1 MLAIVGAFLLFVG
14 VFLPIVS
21 MPIVGSL
28 NYFHNGQ
35 GDGTIVLVLA
45 AISIILAVTK
55 SFRGL
60 WVTGLCSIGLML
72 FALVGFLMR
81 ISEVREQ
88 MQTQLADNP
97 FRGLADVAM
106 NSVQLQWGWAV
117 LILGG
122 VLIVVAAAMRGP
134 ATPDV
139 QRASGVGTT
148 AKWGGATVGIFLL
161 LLGLAS
167 LLKTRQA
174 VEPSA
179 SVQKTASEPSAGSSL
194 EPTTNDSEWILNDFK
209 DEMDNTPIVILTKSG
224 AGGTSLVIRCA
235 KHKTQAYVD
244 TDTVVDSSGVRIKFD
259 QAQPLRQSWARS
271 TDYKALFAPDAVTL
285 ARELVK
291 TKTFMIE
298 FTPFQEGTRAIS
310 FDVSNLGA
318 KLQKIAEACD
328 WAGVDEGRARAR
340 AASAALR
347 ARLAQYVH
355 QCGDQDIEKVLGK
368 RWCWSDPDDAL
379 FKHDNGW
386 EETREKALDDAVE
399 NARMGLAFKRN

>member
-1 MLAIVGAFLLFVG
+1 MSSRSVGRGAKSTRTKQMLAIVGAFLLFVG

-45 AISIILAVTK
+45 VISIILAVTQK
-55 SFRGL
+55 FRGL

-72 FALVGFLMR
+72 FALVTFLMR
-81 ISEVREQ
+81 ISEIREQ
-88 MQTQLADNP
+88 MQAQLADNP

-122 VLIVVAAAMRGP
+122 VLIIVAAAMRGP
-134 ATPDV
+134 VPPDV

-179 SVQKTASEPSAGSSL
+179 SVQKTASEPSAGSSV
-194 EPTTNDSEWILNDFK
+194 EPTTNDSEWVLNDFK

-224 AGGTSLVIRCA
+224 TGGTSLVIRCA
-235 KHKTQAYVD
+235 KHKTDAYVD
-244 TDTVVDSSGVRIKFD
+244 TDTIVDNGGVRIKLD
-259 QAQPLRQSWARS
+259 QAPPVRQSWARS
-271 TDYKALFAPDAVTL
+271 
-285 ARELVK
+285 
-291 TKTFMIE
+291 
-298 FTPFQEGTRAIS
+298 IS
-310 FDVSNLGA
+310 FDVSNLGP
-318 KLQKIAEACD
+318 KLQRISEVCG
-328 WAGVDEGRARAR
+328 WAGIDESRARAK
-340 AASAALR
+340 AANAALR
-347 ARLAQYVH
+347 ARLTQYVH
-355 QCGDQDIEKVLGK
+355 PCAETPDIQEVLGK
-368 RWCWSDPDDAL
+368 RWCWSDSDGNLGDQGFA
-379 FKHDNGW
+379 K
-386 EETREKALDDAVE
+386 TREKALDDAVE
-399 NARMGLAFKRN
+399 VARTGLAFKRN